1 MLSRED
7 NELLCRVGPGTPVG
21 AMLRQYWVPAL
32 MSSELPERDGA
43 PVRVRLMG
51 ENLIAFRVTSGK
63 IGLIQNHC
71 PHRGASLFFGRNE
84 DEGLRCVYHGWKY
97 SCEGHCIDMPSEPEE
112 SNFKSKI
119 HATAYPCV
127 ERNDIIWTYMGPRQT
142 PPPLPDIEPN
152 MLPRGEYAVQKVL
165 RECNWFQG
173 LEGDID
179 TSHLGFL
186 HLGAIKPEQT
196 TPGTFDYYNVAD
208 RAPKYEVVDTEFGT
222 SYGAYRPAEADTYY
236 WRIAHFLFPFFTM
249 IPTGI
254 LGMQVLVRAWVPV
267 DDEHIMFWSLTAP
280 RSRLGSGAAGGASGL
295 NAGGRAVAAAGARP
309 GGFEFLPDTPDW
321 LGKFRL
327 AQNKDNDYLIDR
339 KAQRTESFTGIAGI
353 HQQDQA
359 VTESM
364 GPIYDRTQ
372 EHLGT
377 SDAMVIRTRRR
388 VINAARALRDNA
400 VTPPGVD
407 NPAVYRHRSG
417 GVILPRD
424 ADWLE
429 ATKGLREAFA
439 QPTSEKIVAP

>member
-7 NELLCRVGPGTPVG
+7 NELLCKVGPGTPTG
-21 AMLRQYWVPAL
+21 ALMRQYWIPAL
-32 MSSELPERDGA
+32 MSSELPEKDGA
-43 PVRVRLMG
+43 PVRVRLLG
-51 ENLIAFRVTSGK
+51 ESLIAFRATSGK

-84 DEGLRCVYHGWKY
+84 EEGLRCVYHGWKFD
-97 SCEGHCIDMPSEPEE
+97 CEGACVDMPNEPAE
-112 SNFKSKI
+112 SNFKSKVR
-119 HATAYPCV
+119 ATAYPCV
-127 ERNDIIWTYMGPRQT
+127 ERNEIIWTYMGPRQT

-152 MLPRGEYAVQKVL
+152 MLPAGEYQVQKVL

-186 HLGAIKPEQT
+186 HLGAVKAEQT
-196 TPGTFDYYNVAD
+196 KPGTFDYYNVTD

-254 LGMQVLVRAWVPV
+254 LGMQVLVRAWVPI
-267 DDEHIMFWSLTAP
+267 DDNHMMFWSIAAP
-280 RSRLGSGAAGGASGL
+280 RSRVGTGAAGGASGL
-295 NAGGRAVAAAGARP
+295 SANGRPVAAAGSRA
-309 GGFEFLPDTPDW
+309 GGFEFLPDTSDW
-321 LGKFRL
+321 TGKFRL
-327 AQNKDNDYLIDR
+327 TQNKDNDYLIDR
-339 KAQRTESFTGIAGI
+339 KAQRTDSYTGIAGI

-364 GPIYDRTQ
+364 GPIYDRSQ

-388 VINAARALRDNA
+388 VINAARALRDGG
-400 VTPPGVD
+400 TIPPGVD
-407 NPAVYRHRSG
+407 DPAVYRHRSG

-424 ADWLE
+424 ADWRE
-429 ATKGLREAFA
+429 ATKGLRRAFVEGSPEQIA
-439 QPTSEKIVAP
+439 R

>member
-7 NELLCRVGPGTPVG
+7 NELLCKVGPGTPTG
-21 AMLRQYWVPAL
+21 ALLRQYWVPAL
-32 MSSELPERDGA
+32 MSSELPEKDGA
-43 PVRVRLMG
+43 PVRVRLLG

-84 DEGLRCVYHGWKY
+84 EEGLRCVYHGWKY
-97 SCEGHCIDMPSEPEE
+97 SCEGHCVDMPNEPEE

-152 MLPRGEYAVQKVL
+152 MLSQGEYQVQKVL

-186 HLGAIKPEQT
+186 HLGAVKPDQT
-196 TPGTFDYYNVAD
+196 KPGTFDYYNVTD

-267 DDEHIMFWSLTAP
+267 DDNHMMFWSIAAP
-280 RSRLGSGAAGGASGL
+280 RSRVGTGAAGGASGL
-295 NAGGRAVAAAGARP
+295 SAGGRPVAAAGSRA
-309 GGFEFLPDTPDW
+309 GGFEFLPDTSDW
-321 LGKFRL
+321 TGKFRL
-327 AQNKDNDYLIDR
+327 TQNKDNDYLIDR
-339 KAQRTESFTGIAGI
+339 DAQRTESFTGIAGI

-364 GPIYDRTQ
+364 GPIYDRSQ

-388 VINAARALRDNA
+388 VINAARALRDSA
-400 VTPPGVD
+400 TIPPGVD
-407 NPAVYRHRSG
+407 DPTVYRHRSG

-424 ADWLE
+424 ANWLE
-429 ATKGLREAFA
+429 ATRGLRRAFA
-439 QPTSEKIVAP
+439 EAPAEQAAR

>member
-7 NELLCRVGPGTPVG
+7 NELLCRVGTDTPVG
-21 AMLRQYWVPAL
+21 ALLRQYWIPAL

-43 PVRVRLMG
+43 PVRVRLLG
-51 ENLIAFRVTSGK
+51 ENLIAFRTTSGK

-84 DEGLRCVYHGWKY
+84 EEGLRCVYHGWKY
-97 SCEGHCIDMPSEPEE
+97 DCEGACVDMPSEPAE
-112 SNFKSKI
+112 SNFKSKVR
-119 HATAYPCV
+119 ATAYPCV
-127 ERNDIIWTYMGPRQT
+127 ERNDVIWTYMGPRRT

-152 MLPRGEYAVQKVL
+152 MLPRSEYAVQKVL
-165 RECNWFQG
+165 RECNWFQA

-186 HLGAIKPEQT
+186 HLGAVKPAQT

-222 SYGAYRPAEADTYY
+222 SYGAYRPAEADSYY
-236 WRIAHFLFPFFTM
+236 WRIAHYLFPFFTM

-254 LGMQVLVRAWVPV
+254 LGMQILVRAWVPV
-267 DDEHIMFWSLTAP
+267 DDNHVMFWSIAAP
-280 RSRLGSGAAGGASGL
+280 RSRVGNGAAGGASGL
-295 NAGGRAVAAAGARP
+295 NAGGRPVASAGARP
-309 GGFEFLPDTPDW
+309 GGFEFQPDSPDW

-327 AQNKDNDYLIDR
+327 AQHRDNDYLIDR
-339 KAQRTESFTGIAGI
+339 EAQRTTSFTGIAGI

-364 GPIYDRTQ
+364 GPIYDRSQ

-388 VINAARALRDNA
+388 VLNAARALRDSA
-400 VTPPGVD
+400 ATPPGVD
-407 NPAVYRHRSG
+407 NPEVYRHRSG
-417 GVILPRD
+417 GVVLPRD

-429 ATKGLREAFA
+429 ATKGLRQAFA
-439 QPTSEKIVAP
+439 TPAPEKTVAP

>member
-84 DEGLRCVYHGWKY
+84 EEGLRCVYHGWKY
-97 SCEGHCIDMPSEPEE
+97 SCEGHCVDMPSEPEE

>member
-1 MLSRED
+1 
-7 NELLCRVGPGTPVG
+7 
-21 AMLRQYWVPAL
+21 

-43 PVRVRLMG
+43 PVRVRLLG
-51 ENLIAFRVTSGK
+51 ENLIAFRTTSGK

-84 DEGLRCVYHGWKY
+84 EEGLRCVYHGWKY
-97 SCEGHCIDMPSEPEE
+97 DCEGACVDMPNEPAE

-119 HATAYPCV
+119 RATAYPCV
-127 ERNDIIWTYMGPRQT
+127 ERNDVIWTYMGPRQT

-152 MLPRGEYAVQKVL
+152 MLPRSEYAVQKVL
-165 RECNWFQG
+165 RECNWFQA

-186 HLGAIKPEQT
+186 HLGAVKPAQT

-267 DDEHIMFWSLTAP
+267 DDHHVMFWSISAP
-280 RSRLGSGAAGGASGL
+280 RSRVGNGAAGGASGL
-295 NAGGRAVAAAGARP
+295 NAGGRPVASAGARP
-309 GGFEFLPDTPDW
+309 GGFEFQPDTPDW

-327 AQNKDNDYLIDR
+327 TQNRDNDYLIDR
-339 KAQRTESFTGIAGI
+339 QSQRTDSFTGIAGI

-364 GPIYDRTQ
+364 GPIYDRSQ

-377 SDAMVIRTRRR
+377 SDAMVIRARRR

-400 VTPPGVD
+400 TTPPGVD
-407 NPAVYRHRSG
+407 NPEVYRHRSG
-417 GVILPRD
+417 GVVLPRD

-429 ATKGLREAFA
+429 ATKGLRQAFA
-439 QPTSEKIVAP
+439 APASEKTAAP

>member
-1 MLSRED
+1 MLSRDD
-7 NELLCRVGPGTPVG
+7 NELLCKVGPGTPTG
-21 AMLRQYWVPAL
+21 ALLRQYWIPAL

-43 PVRVRLMG
+43 PVRVRLLG
-51 ENLIAFRVTSGK
+51 ENLIAFRATSGK

-84 DEGLRCVYHGWKY
+84 EEGLRCVYHGWKF
-97 SCEGHCIDMPSEPEE
+97 SCEGHCVDMPNEPEE

-127 ERNDIIWTYMGPRQT
+127 ERNDIVWTYMGPRRT

-152 MLPRGEYAVQKVL
+152 MLAQGEYQVQKVL

-186 HLGAIKPEQT
+186 HLGAVKPEQT
-196 TPGTFDYYNVAD
+196 KPGTFDYYNVAD

-267 DDEHIMFWSLTAP
+267 DDNHIMFWSIAAP
-280 RSRLGSGAAGGASGL
+280 RSRVGNGAAGGASGL
-295 NAGGRAVAAAGARP
+295 SAGGRPVAAAGSRA
-309 GGFEFLPDTPDW
+309 GGFEFLPDSSDW
-321 LGKFRL
+321 TGKFRL
-327 AQNKDNDYLIDR
+327 TQNKDNDYLIDR
-339 KAQRTESFTGIAGI
+339 EAQRTTSYTGIAGI

-400 VTPPGVD
+400 TTPPGVD
-407 NPAVYRHRSG
+407 DPAVYRYRSG

-429 ATKGLREAFA
+429 ATKGLRRAFA
-439 QPTSEKIVAP
+439 EAPPEKIAR

>member
-7 NELLCRVGPGTPVG
+7 NELLCKVGPGTPTG
-21 AMLRQYWVPAL
+21 ALLRQYWVPAL
-32 MSSELPERDGA
+32 MSSELPEKDGA
-43 PVRVRLMG
+43 PVRVRLLG

-84 DEGLRCVYHGWKY
+84 EEGLRCVYHGWKY
-97 SCEGHCIDMPSEPEE
+97 SCEGHCVDMPNEPEE

-152 MLPRGEYAVQKVL
+152 MLPHGEYQVQKVL

-186 HLGAIKPEQT
+186 HLGAVKPDQT
-196 TPGTFDYYNVAD
+196 KPGTFDYYNVTD

-267 DDEHIMFWSLTAP
+267 DDNHMMFWSIAAP
-280 RSRLGSGAAGGASGL
+280 RSRVGTGAAGGASGL
-295 NAGGRAVAAAGARP
+295 SAGGRPVAAAGSRA
-309 GGFEFLPDTPDW
+309 GGFEFLPETSDW
-321 LGKFRL
+321 TGKFRL
-327 AQNKDNDYLIDR
+327 TQNKANDYLIDR
-339 KAQRTESFTGIAGI
+339 DAQRTESFTGIAGI

-388 VINAARALRDNA
+388 VINAARALRDSA
-400 VTPPGVD
+400 TIPPGVD
-407 NPAVYRHRSG
+407 DPTVYRHRSG

-424 ADWLE
+424 ANWIE
-429 ATKGLREAFA
+429 ATKGLRRAFA
-439 QPTSEKIVAP
+439 EAPAEQAAR

>member
-7 NELLCRVGPGTPVG
+7 NELLCKVGPGTPTG
-21 AMLRQYWVPAL
+21 ALLRQYWIPAL

-43 PVRVRLMG
+43 PVRVRLLG

-84 DEGLRCVYHGWKY
+84 EEGLRCVYHGWKY
-97 SCEGHCIDMPSEPEE
+97 SCEGHCVDMPNEPEE

-152 MLPRGEYAVQKVL
+152 MLPQGEYQVQKVL

-186 HLGAIKPEQT
+186 HLGAVKPEQT
-196 TPGTFDYYNVAD
+196 KPGTFDYYNVTD

-267 DDEHIMFWSLTAP
+267 DDNHIMFWSIAAP
-280 RSRLGSGAAGGASGL
+280 RSRVGNGAAGGAAGL
-295 NAGGRAVAAAGARP
+295 SAGGRPVASAGSRA
-309 GGFEFLPDTPDW
+309 GGFEFLPDSSDW
-321 LGKFRL
+321 TGKFRL

-339 KAQRTESFTGIAGI
+339 DAQRTTSYTWIAGI

-372 EHLGT
+372 EHLGS

-388 VINAARALRDNA
+388 VINAARALRDSA
-400 VTPPGVD
+400 TTPPGVD
-407 NPAVYRHRSG
+407 DPAVYRYRSG

-424 ADWLE
+424 AEWLE
-429 ATKGLREAFA
+429 ATKGLRRAFA
-439 QPTSEKIVAP
+439 EAPAEQAAR

>member
-1 MLSRED
+1 
-7 NELLCRVGPGTPVG
+7 
-21 AMLRQYWVPAL
+21 

-43 PVRVRLMG
+43 PVRVRLLG
-51 ENLIAFRVTSGK
+51 ENLIAFRATSGK

-84 DEGLRCVYHGWKY
+84 EEGLRCVYHGWKFD
-97 SCEGHCIDMPSEPEE
+97 CEGACVDMPNEPAE
-112 SNFKSKI
+112 SNFKSKVR
-119 HATAYPCV
+119 AVAYPCV
-127 ERNDIIWTYMGPRQT
+127 ERNDIVWTYMGPRRT

-152 MLPRGEYAVQKVL
+152 MLPRGEFAVQKVL
-165 RECNWFQG
+165 RECNWFQA

-186 HLGAIKPEQT
+186 HLGAVTSAQT
-196 TPGTFDYYNVAD
+196 TPGTFDYYNVTD

-236 WRIAHFLFPFFTM
+236 WRIAHYLFPFFTM

-267 DDEHIMFWSLTAP
+267 DDNHVMFWSMAAP
-280 RSRLGSGAAGGASGL
+280 RSRVGNGATGGAAGL
-295 NAGGRAVAAAGARP
+295 NAGGRSVASAGARP
-309 GGFEFLPDTPDW
+309 GGFEFLPETTDW

-327 AQNKDNDYLIDR
+327 TQHKDNDYLIDR
-339 KAQRTESFTGIAGI
+339 QSQRADSYTGIAGI

-364 GPIYDRTQ
+364 GPIYDRSH

-388 VINAARALRDNA
+388 VINAARALSDSA
-400 VTPPGVD
+400 ATPPGVD
-407 NPAVYRHRSG
+407 TPEVYRHRSG
-417 GVILPRD
+417 GVILPRE
-424 ADWLE
+424 ADWLA
-429 ATKGLREAFA
+429 ATTGLREAFA
-439 QPTSEKIVAP
+439 PAPAKTVVP

>member
-7 NELLCRVGPGTPVG
+7 NELLCKVGPGTPTG
-21 AMLRQYWVPAL
+21 ALLRQYWIPAL

-43 PVRVRLMG
+43 PVRVRLLG
-51 ENLIAFRVTSGK
+51 ENLIAFRATSGK

-84 DEGLRCVYHGWKY
+84 EEGLRCVYHGWKFD
-97 SCEGHCIDMPSEPEE
+97 CEGACVDMPNEPAE
-112 SNFKSKI
+112 SNFKSKVR
-119 HATAYPCV
+119 ATAYPCV
-127 ERNDIIWTYMGPRQT
+127 ERNEIIWTYMGPRRT

-152 MLPRGEYAVQKVL
+152 MLPAGQYQVQKVL

-196 TPGTFDYYNVAD
+196 KPGTFDYYNVAD

-267 DDEHIMFWSLTAP
+267 DDNHIMFWSIAAP
-280 RSRLGSGAAGGASGL
+280 NSRVGVGAAGGASGL
-295 NAGGRAVAAAGARP
+295 NANGRAVAAAGSRA
-309 GGFEFLPDTPDW
+309 GGFEFVPETSDW
-321 LGKFRL
+321 TGKFRL
-327 AQNKDNDYLIDR
+327 TQNKDNDYLIDR
-339 KAQRTESFTGIAGI
+339 DAQRTHSFTGIAGI

-364 GPIYDRTQ
+364 GPIYDRSQ

-388 VINAARALRDNA
+388 VINAARALRDGA
-400 VTPPGVD
+400 TVPPGVD
-407 NPAVYRHRSG
+407 DPTVYRYRSG

-429 ATKGLREAFA
+429 ATKGLRRAFVEA
-439 QPTSEKIVAP
+439 PTEKTAR